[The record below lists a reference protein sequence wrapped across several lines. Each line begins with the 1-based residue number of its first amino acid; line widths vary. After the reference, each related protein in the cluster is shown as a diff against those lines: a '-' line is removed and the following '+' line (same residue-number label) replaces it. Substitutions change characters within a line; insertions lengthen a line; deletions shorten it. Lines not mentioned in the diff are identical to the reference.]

1 MSLKSKFIQSLMALA
16 VAAPAV
22 HAVAASTAD
31 AAPAAS
37 AARSG
42 GAIEFASSL
51 PSKLDGSRPD
61 ASVIFGQV
69 WPRVDFVEIQ
79 QAAGTSANSL
89 DPREALE
96 LVNRQV

>member
-16 VAAPAV
+16 VATPAV

-42 GAIEFASSL
+42 GTIEFASNL

-61 ASVIFGQV
+61 PSIGFGQV
-69 WPRVDFVEIQ
+69 WPRVDFVEVQ
-79 QAAGTSANSL
+79 RPTASLASAM

-96 LVNRQV
+96 LVNRQA